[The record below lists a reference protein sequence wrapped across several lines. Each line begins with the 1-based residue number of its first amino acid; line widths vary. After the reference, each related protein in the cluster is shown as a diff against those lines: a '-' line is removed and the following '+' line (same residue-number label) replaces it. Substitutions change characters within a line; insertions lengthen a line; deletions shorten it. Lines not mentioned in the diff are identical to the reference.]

1 MPRTQQQQAGSRGRW
16 CLLPLLLLAGALSS
30 RPSHAAIH
38 IPSTCEYST
47 HTHKHTHLR
56 QPGSDGRWR
65 SACTGGFKDVFVVLI
80 AGGDYQ
86 RLLLAVSHSR

>member
-16 CLLPLLLLAGALSS
+16 CLLPLLLLAGALS
-30 RPSHAAIH
+30 RPGHAAIH

-47 HTHKHTHLR
+47 HTHTDTHLR
-56 QPGSDGRWR
+56 QPGSGGRWR
-65 SACTGGFKDVFVVLI
+65 RACTGGFKSGFVVLM